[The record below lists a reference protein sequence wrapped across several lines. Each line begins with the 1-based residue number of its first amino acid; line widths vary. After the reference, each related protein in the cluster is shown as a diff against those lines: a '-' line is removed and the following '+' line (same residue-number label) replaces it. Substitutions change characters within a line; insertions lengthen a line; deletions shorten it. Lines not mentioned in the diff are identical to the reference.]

1 MDVLHAKNAEKILIK
16 AFALAAAKNLQSA
29 LVPKKANKF
38 FATYGCRLFYER
50 VWFGTIGICKTSSM
64 KKQIYLDYAASTP
77 VDKKVLEAMMPYL
90 RRHYGNPS
98 STHSFGQKTRA
109 AIEQA
114 REQVAKFLHCKAD
127 EVIFTSGAT
136 EANNLA
142 IRGIARNFQFP
153 ISNFQSSPND
163 QNFKKI
169 HIVTTAI
176 EHESVLEPC
185 RTLEKEGTTEVTY
198 VKPQKDGIVLAQ
210 DIKNAIKPNTIL
222 VSVMY
227 ANSEIGMIQPVQ
239 EIGAAIADLK
249 RNTKQNYPVYHIDA
263 VQAANFLDCNV
274 NSLQVDLLTLSGHKI
289 YGPKGVGVLYKR
301 ERIPLGTLVQGGGQ
315 EMGLRSGTENVAA
328 IVGMGVAAEG
338 LENPR
343 MMVTNIKVRQLRD
356 KLIRAVLRKIS
367 HSELSGSLERRLA
380 NNAHFRFQGVEGR
393 DIVIALDQKG
403 IAVST
408 GSACSEKT
416 QEPSHVLLALGLEK
430 KDALSAVRIT
440 LGKQTKPEEIE
451 KVIKAL
457 VQTVAQLRKTKI

>member
-1 MDVLHAKNAEKILIK
+1 
-16 AFALAAAKNLQSA
+16 
-29 LVPKKANKF
+29 
-38 FATYGCRLFYER
+38 
-50 VWFGTIGICKTSSM
+50 M

-77 VDKKVLEAMMPYL
+77 IDKKVLEAMTPYL

-114 REQVAKFLHCKAD
+114 REQVAHFLGCQAD

-142 IRGIARNFQFP
+142 IQGVIKSTLSFDRVPRVHHGAK
-153 ISNFQSSPND
+153 S
-163 QNFKKI
+163 

-185 RTLEKEGTTEVTY
+185 HSLEREGLAEVTY
-198 VKPQKDGIVLAQ
+198 VAPDKDGLIRTE
-210 DIKNAIKPNTIL
+210 DIEKAIKENTVL

-227 ANSEIGMIQPVQ
+227 ANSEIGTVQPIA
-239 EIGAAIADLK
+239 EIGELLK
-249 RNTKQNYPVYHIDA
+249 KFKIQNLPYGESHSRQSKFKIFFHTDA
-263 VQAANFLDCNV
+263 VQAANFLDCNADT
-274 NSLQVDLLTLSGHKI
+274 LAADLLTLSGHKI
-289 YGPKGVGVLYKR
+289 YGPKGVGVLYRR
-301 ERIPLGTLVQGGGQ
+301 EGVRVLPCLEGGGQ
-315 EMGLRSGTENVAA
+315 EMGLRSGTENAAA
-328 IVGMGVAAEG
+328 IVGMGVAVEG

-343 MMVTNIKVRQLRD
+343 MMVTNIAIRQLRD
-356 KLIRAVLRKIS
+356 KLIKAVLRKIPN
-367 HSELSGSLERRLA
+367 SELTGSPDMRLA

-416 QEPSHVLLALGLEK
+416 QEPSHVLLALGLSAE
-430 KDALSAVRIT
+430 DALSALRVT

-451 KVIKAL
+451 NVAKAIG
-457 VQTVAQLRKTKI
+457 QTVAQLKRHKVQ

>member
-1 MDVLHAKNAEKILIK
+1 M
-16 AFALAAAKNLQSA
+16 
-29 LVPKKANKF
+29 KKA
-38 FATYGCRLFYER
+38 
-50 VWFGTIGICKTSSM
+50 
-64 KKQIYLDYAASTP
+64 IYLDYAASTP
-77 VDKKVLEAMMPYL
+77 IDKKVLEAMMPYM

-114 REQVAKFLHCKAD
+114 REQVAHFLHCKAD
-127 EVIFTSGAT
+127 EVILTSGAT

-142 IRGIARNFQFP
+142 IQGILKTKNYKPQTGKP
-153 ISNFQSSPND
+153 
-163 QNFKKI
+163 

-185 RTLEKEGTTEVTY
+185 RSLEKEGIVEVTY
-198 VKPQKDGIVLAQ
+198 VRPQRDGIVLVE
-210 DIKNAIKPNTIL
+210 DIKNAIKPNTVL

-227 ANSEIGMIQPVQ
+227 ANSEIGTIQPVQ
-239 EIGAAIADLK
+239 EIGKAIAELK
-249 RNTKQNYPVYHIDA
+249 RNTKQRYPVFHIDA

-274 NSLQVDLLTLSGHKI
+274 ETLGADLLTLSGHKI
-289 YGPKGVGVLYKR
+289 YGPKGVGVLYRR
-301 ERIPLGTLVQGGGQ
+301 EGVGVLPVLEGGGQ

-328 IVGMGVAAEG
+328 IVGMGVAVEN

-343 MMVTNIKVRQLRD
+343 MMVTNITIRQLRD
-356 KLIRAVLRKIS
+356 KLIKAVLKRIPDS
-367 HSELSGSLERRLA
+367 QLTGSQEKRLE

-416 QEPSHVLLALGLEK
+416 QEPSHVLLALGLEG
-430 KDALSAVRIT
+430 KDALSSVRVS

-451 KVIKAL
+451 NAVKAIA
-457 VQTVAQLRKTKI
+457 QTVAQLKKLKV

>member
-1 MDVLHAKNAEKILIK
+1 MHSQAVFVYA
-16 AFALAAAKNLQSA
+16 
-29 LVPKKANKF
+29 V
-38 FATYGCRLFYER
+38 
-50 VWFGTIGICKTSSM
+50 SM
-64 KKQIYLDYAASTP
+64 RKQIYLDYAASTP
-77 VDKKVLEAMMPYL
+77 IDKKVLEAMMPYM

-98 STHSFGQKTRA
+98 STHSFGQKARA

-114 REQVAKFLHCKAD
+114 REQAAHFLHCQAD

-142 IRGIARNFQFP
+142 VKGVIQNTLRLRSGQARP
-153 ISNFQSSPND
+153 
-163 QNFKKI
+163 

-185 RTLEKEGTTEVTY
+185 RTLEREAIAEVTCM
-198 VKPQKDGIVLAQ
+198 KPQKDGIVLAE
-210 DIKNAIKPNTIL
+210 DIKNAIKPNTVL

-227 ANSEIGMIQPVQ
+227 ANSEIGTIQPVQ
-239 EIGAAIADLK
+239 EIGEMIAEIK
-249 RNTKQNYPVYHIDA
+249 RNTKQRYPVFHIDA
-263 VQAANFLDCNV
+263 VQAANFLDCNADT
-274 NSLQVDLLTLSGHKI
+274 LGADLLTLSGHKI
-289 YGPKGVGVLYKR
+289 YGPKGVGVLYRR
-301 ERIPLGTLVQGGGQ
+301 EGVGVLPLLEGGGQ

-328 IVGMGVAAEG
+328 IVGMGVAVEG

-343 MMVTNIKVRQLRD
+343 MMVTNIAIRQLRD
-356 KLIRAVLRKIS
+356 KLIKAVLKRIPG
-367 HSELSGSLERRLA
+367 SELTGSREKRLA

-416 QEPSHVLLALGLEK
+416 QEPSHVLLALDLSAE
-430 KDALSAVRIT
+430 DALSSLRVT

-451 KVIKAL
+451 NVVKAI
-457 VQTVAQLRKTKI
+457 VQTVAQLKKSSVQ

>member
-1 MDVLHAKNAEKILIK
+1 MLGAQNKAYKYTMVCFSVPSYFHAIIHFYSVQAR
-16 AFALAAAKNLQSA
+16 LAKGNRTESLNR
-29 LVPKKANKF
+29 VIFYKKA
-38 FATYGCRLFYER
+38 C
-50 VWFGTIGICKTSSM
+50 FGTIGIHEITM

-77 VDKKVLEAMMPYL
+77 IDKRVLEAMMPYM

-114 REQVAKFLHCKAD
+114 REQVARFLHCEAD

-142 IRGIARNFQFP
+142 IRGIIQDIRYRIQDTKP
-153 ISNFQSSPND
+153 
-163 QNFKKI
+163 

-185 RTLEKEGTTEVTY
+185 RTLEGEGIAEVTY
-198 VKPQKDGIVLAQ
+198 VKPQKDGIVLAE
-210 DIKNAIKPNTIL
+210 DIKSAIKPNTVL

-227 ANSEIGMIQPVQ
+227 ANSEIGTIQPIA
-239 EIGAAIADLK
+239 EIGAMLK
-249 RNTKQNYPVYHIDA
+249 DYKLKTKDYKLVFHVDA

-274 NSLQVDLLTLSGHKI
+274 DTLHADLLTLSGHKI

-301 ERIPLGTLVQGGGQ
+301 QGVKVLPLLEGGGQ

-328 IVGMGVAAEG
+328 IVGMGEAVEG

-343 MMVTNIKVRQLRD
+343 MMVTNITIRQLRD
-356 KLIRAVLRKIS
+356 KLIKAVLRKVPN
-367 HSELSGSLERRLA
+367 SELSGSQDMRLA
-380 NNAHFRFQGVEGR
+380 NNAHFRFQGVEGW

-416 QEPSHVLLALGLEK
+416 QEPSHVLLALELKG
-430 KDALSAVRIT
+430 KDALSALRVT

-451 KVIKAL
+451 NVVKAIT
-457 VQTVAQLRKTKI
+457 QTVAQLKKSIVQ